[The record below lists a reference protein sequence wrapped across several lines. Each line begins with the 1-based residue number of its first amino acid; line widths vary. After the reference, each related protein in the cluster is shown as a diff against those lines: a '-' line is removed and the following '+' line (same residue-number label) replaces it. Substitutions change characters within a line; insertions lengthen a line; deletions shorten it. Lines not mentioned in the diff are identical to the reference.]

1 MATDFYMTLPSNA
14 SMKTHPDNT
23 LTHYITDLP
32 KRIDLTGEW
41 ECGLSDIQYPHT
53 WYNVTEDDVWLFLYE
68 VNEPDVA
75 RRSRLSCRYYDDP
88 LTLMYHVNK
97 GLYRLWSEKTRAQ
110 MSYSSVTQKMT
121 LHTTPNTVFITP
133 HHSSITSM
141 LGFRT
146 PTIVERVPEEVTPS
160 SVDDVHPADS
170 SYPFHIEADDVVN
183 MTQGFNTLY
192 VYTDVVESRIVG
204 DTLAPLLRTL
214 PISGRHGDILSDRFT
229 NIHYVP
235 LLRSTFHSIEVDI
248 RDDMGRRV
256 PFEYGRV
263 TVTLHFRR
271 RKTGLFQ

>member
-1 MATDFYMTLPSNA
+1 MSTDFCMTLPSNA

-23 LTHYITDLP
+23 LTHYTTDLP
-32 KRIDLTGEW
+32 QRIDLTGEW
-41 ECGLSDIQYPHT
+41 ECGLAEIQYPHT
-53 WYNVTEDDVWLFLYE
+53 WYNVTENDVWLFLYE
-68 VNEPDVA
+68 IDDPDMT
-75 RRSRLSCRYYDDP
+75 RRSKLSCGYYNDP

-97 GLYRLWSEKTRAQ
+97 GLHSLWSEKTRAL

-121 LHTTPNTVFITP
+121 LHMTPNTVFIIP
-133 HHSSITSM
+133 DHSSTTSM

-146 PTIVERVPEEVTPS
+146 PVVSDREEEEVTSSSDLHPS
-160 SVDDVHPADS
+160 DS
-170 SYPFHIEADDVVN
+170 SYPFHVEANDVVN

-192 VYTDVVESRIVG
+192 VYTDIVESRIVG
-204 DTLAPLLRTL
+204 DTLAPLLRAL

-235 LLRSTFHSIEVDI
+235 LLCSTFHSIEVDI

-271 RKTGLFQ
+271 RRAGLF